1 MRRTVSDTNQLCAR
15 EALGLTRV
23 IDRGGITD
31 WNEEGNGRSGGKW
44 FTTITVHELH
54 GIYIWVTRYWVPS

>member
-31 WNEEGNGRSGGKW
+31 WNEEGNGRWGW
-44 FTTITVHELH
+44 
-54 GIYIWVTRYWVPS
+54 